1 MICGGVPV
9 RQHSTSAEIILRYRE
24 KQNEYVGDAFYFENA
39 RSIKRVS
46 KETTS
51 CDNKVPGE
59 A

>member
-9 RQHSTSAEIILRYRE
+9 RQHSTNAEIILRYRE
-24 KQNEYVGDAFYFENA
+24 KQNECVGEAFYFANA

-51 CDNKVPGE
+51 CDDQVPGE